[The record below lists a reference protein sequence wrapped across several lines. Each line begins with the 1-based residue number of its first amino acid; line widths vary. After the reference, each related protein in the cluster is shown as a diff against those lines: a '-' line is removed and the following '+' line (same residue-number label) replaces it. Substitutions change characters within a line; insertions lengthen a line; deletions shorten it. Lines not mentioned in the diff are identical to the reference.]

1 MKHTRNLIIA
11 SLLLQIYFI
20 CNLLSFGFWKFG
32 TTVFVYIIA
41 YFGLW
46 IVGLTLL
53 LWLYCKIKKEGILSR
68 STIIVL
74 GILAFPM
81 FGIWVQSLQ
90 IQMNWLEWII
100 VLIFPL
106 IVVIY
111 YRIGSSHIVGTVFA
125 MLGLC
130 VLSFIGHAELTT
142 GIQSSSYQH
151 PNMKFGTMDLQHKP
165 NIHVI
170 MFDAL
175 TNSAFSREFLGVT
188 NLPDEFL
195 SGLSDAIS
203 ADSLGFQE
211 NIPTRSAWNTLFG
224 LGIKISERY
233 WPFSG
238 SDQSPLTLLLRANG
252 YKIQTGYSNSH
263 LGFKKGPHVDFY
275 HIGRAKLRHS
285 AICDEKL
292 LGFCS
297 KLSQSVYNIFDE
309 FINRDVD
316 RIYAK
321 GSWST
326 TVLELIENFEKNT
339 NSPIFSA
346 FYIFKPGHTPKNY
359 ETKNA
364 EMFESYKIR
373 FTENLEL
380 VRETLVNINELRL
393 KFPDSIFIVAGD
405 HGPYLTRNLKEGE
418 NERFRVL
425 DRHNVA
431 LSLLNAQNLCEIPRK
446 WLEKLNYITPSRM
459 LAASLACSG
468 DSLSLLDI
476 FQDDRMEFIEF
487 GNSYF
492 EEK

>member
-11 SLLLQIYFI
+11 FSLLQIYFI

-32 TTVFVYIIA
+32 PTVFVYTIA

-46 IVGLTLL
+46 IIGLTLL
-53 LWLYCKIKKEGILSR
+53 LWLYSKTKKKDILSR

-74 GILAFPM
+74 VILSLPM

-90 IQMNWLEWII
+90 IQTNRLESILI
-100 VLIFPL
+100 LIFPL
-106 IVVIY
+106 IIVIY
-111 YRIGSSHIVGTVFA
+111 YRVSASHIVGTVFT
-125 MLGLC
+125 MVGLC
-130 VLSFIGHAELTT
+130 VLSFISHAELTT

-151 PNMKFGTMDLQHKP
+151 PNMKFGTMGLQHKP

-195 SGLSDAIS
+195 SGLSDAVS

-211 NIPTRSAWNTLFG
+211 SVPTRGAWNTLFG
-224 LGIKISERY
+224 LGIKIPLRY
-233 WPFSG
+233 RPFSG
-238 SDQSPLTLLLRANG
+238 LDQSPLTLLLRANG
-252 YKIQTGYSNSH
+252 YKIQTGYSSSF
-263 LGFKKGPHVDFY
+263 LGFNKGPHVDFY
-275 HIGRAKLRHS
+275 HIGRADFRDS
-285 AICDEKL
+285 AICDQKL

-297 KLSQSVYNIFDE
+297 KLSESVYKIFDE
-309 FINRDVD
+309 FINRNVN

-326 TVLELIENFEKNT
+326 TVLELIKNFEKTT
-339 NSPIFSA
+339 NSPKFSA
-346 FYIFKPGHTPKNY
+346 FYIFKPGHAPNNY

-364 EMFESYKIR
+364 EMFESYKDR
-373 FTENLEL
+373 FTGNLEL
-380 VRETLVNINELRL
+380 VRETLVNLNELRL

-431 LSLLNAQNLCEIPRK
+431 LSLLNAHNLCETPRK
-446 WLEKLNYITPSRM
+446 WLEKLNYITPSRI

-468 DSLSLLDI
+468 DSLRLLDI

>member
-11 SLLLQIYFI
+11 FLLLQIYFI

-32 TTVFVYIIA
+32 TTIFVYTIV

-53 LWLYCKIKKEGILSR
+53 LWLYCKTKKKDILSR
-68 STIIVL
+68 STIVVL
-74 GILAFPM
+74 VILAVPM

-90 IQMNWLEWII
+90 IQINWLGWII

-111 YRIGSSHIVGTVFA
+111 YRVSTSHIVGTVFT

-142 GIQSSSYQH
+142 GIQSSSYQN

-203 ADSLGFQE
+203 AESLGFQE
-211 NIPTRSAWNTLFG
+211 SVPTRNAWNTLFG
-224 LGIKISERY
+224 LGIKIPLRY
-233 WPFSG
+233 RPFSG
-238 SDQSPLTLLLRANG
+238 LDQSPLTLLLRTNG

-275 HIGRAKLRHS
+275 HIGRAEFRDN
-285 AICDEKL
+285 AICDQKL

-297 KLSQSVYNIFDE
+297 KLSESVYNIFDE
-309 FINRDVD
+309 FINRNVD

-326 TVLELIENFEKNT
+326 TVLELVENFEKIT

-346 FYIFKPGHTPKNY
+346 FYIFKPGHAPNNY

-364 EMFESYKIR
+364 EMFKSYKDR
-373 FTENLEL
+373 FTGNLEL

-431 LSLLNAQNLCEIPRK
+431 LSLLNAHNLCEIPRK
-446 WLEKLNYITPSRM
+446 WLVKLNYITPSRM

-468 DSLSLLDI
+468 DSLRLLEI

>member
-11 SLLLQIYFI
+11 FLLLQIYFI

-32 TTVFVYIIA
+32 TTIFVYTIA

-53 LWLYCKIKKEGILSR
+53 LWLYCKTKKKDILSR

-74 GILAFPM
+74 VILAFPM

-90 IQMNWLEWII
+90 IQINWLEWII

-111 YRIGSSHIVGTVFA
+111 YRVGSSHIVGTVFT

-142 GIQSSSYQH
+142 GIQSSSYQN

-211 NIPTRSAWNTLFG
+211 SVPTRNAWNILFG
-224 LGIKISERY
+224 LGIKIPLRFR
-233 WPFSG
+233 PFSG
-238 SDQSPLTLLLRANG
+238 LDQSPLTLLLRTNG
-252 YKIQTGYSNSH
+252 YKMQTGFSNSY

-275 HIGRAKLRHS
+275 HIGRAKFRDN
-285 AICDEKL
+285 AICDQKL

-297 KLSQSVYNIFDE
+297 KLSESVYNIFDG
-309 FINRDVD
+309 FINRNVG

-321 GSWST
+321 GSWSV
-326 TVLELIENFEKNT
+326 TVLELIENFEKIT

-346 FYIFKPGHTPKNY
+346 FYIYKPGHAPHNY

-364 EMFESYKIR
+364 EMFESYKDR
-373 FTENLEL
+373 FAGNLEL
-380 VRETLVNINELRL
+380 VRETLVNLNELRL

-431 LSLLNAQNLCEIPRK
+431 LSLLNAHNLCEIPRK

-468 DSLSLLDI
+468 DSLRLLEI

>member
-11 SLLLQIYFI
+11 FLLMQIYFI

-32 TTVFVYIIA
+32 TTVFVYTIA

-68 STIIVL
+68 STIIVI

-111 YRIGSSHIVGTVFA
+111 YRIGSSHIVGTIFA

-151 PNMKFGTMDLQHKP
+151 PNMKFGTMDLQHRP

-211 NIPTRSAWNTLFG
+211 NVPTRSAWNTLFG
-224 LGIKISERY
+224 LGIKISERFR
-233 WPFSG
+233 PFSG
-238 SDQSPLTLLLRANG
+238 LDQSPLTLLLRTNG
-252 YKIQTGYSNSH
+252 YKIQTGFSSSH
-263 LGFKKGPHVDFY
+263 LGFKKGLHVDFY
-275 HIGRAKLRHS
+275 HIGRANFRDS
-285 AICDEKL
+285 TICEEKL

-297 KLSQSVYNIFDE
+297 KLSESVYKIFDE
-309 FINRDVD
+309 FISRNVG

-326 TVLELIENFEKNT
+326 TVLELIENFEKFT

-346 FYIFKPGHTPKNY
+346 FYIFKPGHAPKNY
-359 ETKNA
+359 ETENA
-364 EMFESYKIR
+364 EMFESYKDR
-373 FTENLEL
+373 FTGNLEL
-380 VRETLVNINELRL
+380 VRETLVKINELRL

-431 LSLLNAQNLCEIPRK
+431 LSLLNAHNICEIPRK

-468 DSLSLLDI
+468 DSLRLLDI

>member
-11 SLLLQIYFI
+11 FLLMQIYFI

-32 TTVFVYIIA
+32 TTVFVYTIA

-53 LWLYCKIKKEGILSR
+53 LWLYCKTKKKGILSR
-68 STIIVL
+68 STIIVFV
-74 GILAFPM
+74 ILAFPM

-90 IQMNWLEWII
+90 IQMNWLEWIV

-111 YRIGSSHIVGTVFA
+111 YRISSSHIVGTVFA

-175 TNSAFSREFLGVT
+175 TNSAFSREFLGVI
-188 NLPDEFL
+188 NLPDEYL

-203 ADSLGFQE
+203 SGNLGFQE
-211 NIPTRSAWNTLFG
+211 NVATRYAWNTLFG
-224 LGIKISERY
+224 LGINIPLGY

-238 SDQSPLTLLLRANG
+238 FDQSPLTLLLRTNG
-252 YKIQTGYSNSH
+252 YKIQTGFSNSH
-263 LGFKKGPHVDFY
+263 LGFNKGPHVDFY
-275 HIGRAKLRHS
+275 HIGRADFGNS
-285 AICDEKL
+285 AICDQKL

-297 KLSQSVYNIFDE
+297 KLSESVYKIFDE
-309 FINRDVD
+309 FISPNVG
-316 RIYAK
+316 RISVK

-339 NSPIFSA
+339 NSPVFSA
-346 FYIFKPGHTPKNY
+346 FYIFKPGHAPINY

-364 EMFESYKIR
+364 EMFESYKNR
-373 FTENLEL
+373 FVGNLEL
-380 VRETLVNINELRL
+380 VRETLVNLNELRL

-425 DRHNVA
+425 DKHNVA
-431 LSLLNAQNLCEIPRK
+431 LSLLNAHNLCEIPRK

-468 DSLSLLDI
+468 DSLRLLDI

>member
-11 SLLLQIYFI
+11 FLLLQIYFI

-32 TTVFVYIIA
+32 TTVFVYTIA

-53 LWLYCKIKKEGILSR
+53 LWLYSKTKKKDILSR

-74 GILAFPM
+74 VILTLPM

-90 IQMNWLEWII
+90 IQTNRLESILI
-100 VLIFPL
+100 LIFPL
-106 IVVIY
+106 IIVIY
-111 YRIGSSHIVGTVFA
+111 YRVSASHIVGTVFT
-125 MLGLC
+125 MVGLC

-175 TNSAFSREFLGVT
+175 TNSAFSREFLGVI
-188 NLPDEFL
+188 NLPDEYL

-211 NIPTRSAWNTLFG
+211 NVPTRGAWNTLFG
-224 LGIKISERY
+224 LGIKVPRRY
-233 WPFSG
+233 RPFSG
-238 SDQSPLTLLLRANG
+238 LDQSPLTLLLRTNG
-252 YKIQTGYSNSH
+252 YKIQTGFTSSH
-263 LGFKKGPHVDFY
+263 LGFKKGPHVDYY
-275 HIGRAKLRHS
+275 HIGRAQLRHS
-285 AICDEKL
+285 TICDQKL

-297 KLSQSVYNIFDE
+297 KLSESVYEIFDE
-309 FINRDVD
+309 FINRDVGQ
-316 RIYAK
+316 IYAK

-346 FYIFKPGHTPKNY
+346 FYIFKPGHAPNNY
-359 ETKNA
+359 ETENT
-364 EMFESYKIR
+364 EMFESYKDR
-373 FTENLEL
+373 FTGNLEL

-431 LSLLNAQNLCEIPRK
+431 LSLLNAHNICEIPRM
-446 WLEKLNYITPSRM
+446 WLEKLNYLTPSRM

-468 DSLSLLDI
+468 DSLRLLDI

>member
-11 SLLLQIYFI
+11 FLLLQIYFI

-32 TTVFVYIIA
+32 TTVFVYTIA

-53 LWLYCKIKKEGILSR
+53 LWLYSKVKKKKILSW

-74 GILAFPM
+74 VILTLPM

-90 IQMNWLEWII
+90 IQTNRLESILI
-100 VLIFPL
+100 LIFPL
-106 IVVIY
+106 IIVIY
-111 YRIGSSHIVGTVFA
+111 YRVSASHIVGTVFT
-125 MLGLC
+125 MVGLC
-130 VLSFIGHAELTT
+130 VLSFISHAELTT

-211 NIPTRSAWNTLFG
+211 NVPTRNAWNTLFG
-224 LGIKISERY
+224 LGIKVPRRFR
-233 WPFSG
+233 PFSG
-238 SDQSPLTLLLRANG
+238 LDQSPLTLLLRTNG
-252 YKIQTGYSNSH
+252 YKIQTGYSSSY
-263 LGFKKGPHVDFY
+263 LGIKKGPHVDFY
-275 HIGRAKLRHS
+275 HIGRANIRHS
-285 AICDEKL
+285 AICEETL

-297 KLSQSVYNIFDE
+297 KPSASVYKIFDE
-309 FINRDVD
+309 YINRNVS
-316 RIYAK
+316 RVYAK
-321 GSWST
+321 GSWPT

-346 FYIFKPGHTPKNY
+346 FYIFKPGHAPKNY
-359 ETKNA
+359 ETENA
-364 EMFESYKIR
+364 EMYESYKDR
-373 FTENLEL
+373 FTGNLEL
-380 VRETLVNINELRL
+380 VRETLVKINELRL

-431 LSLLNAQNLCEIPRK
+431 LSLLNAHNLCEIPRK
-446 WLEKLNYITPSRM
+446 WLEKLNYLTPSRM

-468 DSLSLLDI
+468 DSLRLFDI

>member
-11 SLLLQIYFI
+11 FLLLQIYFI

-32 TTVFVYIIA
+32 TTVFVYTIA

-53 LWLYCKIKKEGILSR
+53 LWLYCKFKKEGILSR

-74 GILAFPM
+74 VILAFPM

-90 IQMNWLEWII
+90 IQIDWLEWII
-100 VLIFPL
+100 VLVFPL
-106 IVVIY
+106 IVLIY
-111 YRIGSSHIVGTVFA
+111 YRVGSSRIVGTVFT

-175 TNSAFSREFLGVT
+175 TNSAFSREFLGVI
-188 NLPDEFL
+188 NLPDEYL

-211 NIPTRSAWNTLFG
+211 NVPTRGAWNTLFG
-224 LGIKISERY
+224 LGIRIPLRY
-233 WPFSG
+233 RPFSG
-238 SDQSPLTLLLRANG
+238 FHRSPLTLLLSTNG
-252 YKIQTGYSNSH
+252 YKIQTGYSDGY
-263 LGFKKGPHVDFY
+263 LGFKKGPHVNIY
-275 HIGRAKLRHS
+275 HIGRAKIRHS
-285 AICDEKL
+285 AICDQKL

-297 KLSQSVYNIFDE
+297 KISESVYKKFDE
-309 FINRDVD
+309 FINRNVG

-326 TVLELIENFEKNT
+326 TVLELIENFEKIT
-339 NSPIFSA
+339 NSPVFSA
-346 FYIFKPGHTPKNY
+346 FYIFQPGHTPTNY
-359 ETKNA
+359 EPKNA
-364 EMFESYKIR
+364 EMFESYKNR
-373 FTENLEL
+373 FTGNLEL

-418 NERFRVL
+418 NKRFRVL

-431 LSLLNAQNLCEIPRK
+431 LSLLNAHNLCEIPRK
-446 WLEKLNYITPSRM
+446 WLGKLNYITPSRM

-468 DSLSLLDI
+468 ESLRLLDV

>member
-1 MKHTRNLIIA
+1 MKLTRNLIIA
-11 SLLLQIYFI
+11 FLLLQIYFI

-32 TTVFVYIIA
+32 TTVFVYTIA

-53 LWLYCKIKKEGILSR
+53 LWLYSKVKKKEILSW

-74 GILAFPM
+74 VILTLPM

-106 IVVIY
+106 IVVTY
-111 YRIGSSHIVGTVFA
+111 YRVSSSHIVGAVFA

-130 VLSFIGHAELTT
+130 VLSFMGHAELPT

-151 PNMKFGTMDLQHKP
+151 PNMKFGTMDLHHKP

-188 NLPDEFL
+188 NLPDEYL
-195 SGLSDAIS
+195 SGLNNAIS

-211 NIPTRSAWNTLFG
+211 NVPTRSAWNTLFG
-224 LGIKISERY
+224 LGIKISERFR
-233 WPFSG
+233 PFSG
-238 SDQSPLTLLLRANG
+238 LDQSPLTRLLRKNG
-252 YKIQTGYSNSH
+252 YKIQTGFSSSH
-263 LGFKKGPHVDFY
+263 LGFKKGLHVDFY
-275 HIGRAKLRHS
+275 HIGRANFRDS
-285 AICDEKL
+285 TICEEKL

-297 KLSQSVYNIFDE
+297 KLSESVYNKFDE
-309 FINRDVD
+309 FINRNVG
-316 RIYAK
+316 REYAE

-326 TVLELIENFEKNT
+326 TVLELIENFEKIT

-346 FYIFKPGHTPKNY
+346 FYIFKPGHAPNNY
-359 ETKNA
+359 ETGNT
-364 EMFESYKIR
+364 EMLESYKDR
-373 FTENLEL
+373 FTGNLEL
-380 VRETLVNINELRL
+380 VRETLVILNELRL

-425 DRHNVA
+425 DKHNVA
-431 LSLLNAQNLCEIPRK
+431 LSLLNAHNLCEIPRK
-446 WLEKLNYITPSRM
+446 WLAKLNYTTPSRM
-459 LAASLACSG
+459 LAASLACNG
-468 DSLSLLDI
+468 DSLRLLEI
-476 FQDDRMEFIEF
+476 FQNDRMEFIEF

-492 EEK
+492 EQK

>member
-11 SLLLQIYFI
+11 FLLLQIYFI

-32 TTVFVYIIA
+32 TTIFVYTIA

-53 LWLYCKIKKEGILSR
+53 LWLYCKTKKKDILSR

-74 GILAFPM
+74 VILAFPM

-90 IQMNWLEWII
+90 IQINWLEWII

-111 YRIGSSHIVGTVFA
+111 YRVGSSHIVGTVFT

-130 VLSFIGHAELTT
+130 LLSFIGHAELTT
-142 GIQSSSYQH
+142 GIQSSSYQN

-188 NLPDEFL
+188 NLPDEYL

-211 NIPTRSAWNTLFG
+211 SVPTRNAWNVLFG
-224 LGIKISERY
+224 LGIKIPLRHR
-233 WPFSG
+233 PFSG
-238 SDQSPLTLLLRANG
+238 LDQSPLTLLLRTND
-252 YKIQTGYSNSH
+252 YKIQTGYSSSY

-275 HIGRAKLRHS
+275 HIGRANFRDN
-285 AICDEKL
+285 AICDQKL

-297 KLSQSVYNIFDE
+297 KLSESVYNIFDE
-309 FINRDVD
+309 FINRNVR

-321 GSWST
+321 GSWSR
-326 TVLELIENFEKNT
+326 TVLELIENFEKMT
-339 NSPIFSA
+339 DSPIFSA
-346 FYIFKPGHTPKNY
+346 FYIFKPGHAPHSY

-364 EMFESYKIR
+364 EMFESYKDR
-373 FTENLEL
+373 FAGNLEL
-380 VRETLVNINELRL
+380 VQETLVNLNELRL

-431 LSLLNAQNLCEIPRK
+431 LSLLNAHNLCEIPRK
-446 WLEKLNYITPSRM
+446 WLIKLNYITPSRM

-468 DSLSLLDI
+468 DSLRLLDI

-492 EEK
+492 EVK